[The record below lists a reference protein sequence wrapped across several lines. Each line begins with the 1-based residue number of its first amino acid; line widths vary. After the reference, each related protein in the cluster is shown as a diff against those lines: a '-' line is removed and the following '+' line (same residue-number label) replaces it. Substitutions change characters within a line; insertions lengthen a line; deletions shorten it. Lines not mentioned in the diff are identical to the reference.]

1 MKKLLIIIGILSLSI
16 VYQAQYSE
24 KEHAFSLQFNA
35 ISPFQKSIEIQAEAM
50 LSPRFGLGFAFA
62 NSYGNHFDYDYR
74 LKGFFRTYTWDSEQ
88 KIGLFAE
95 IASTIPMYDRYSNYD
110 SEPLFGVG
118 AGVVIIGALLKII
131 NGSLIFSANT
141 WLIVGL
147 SVEAGIFVLSG
158 IQGFLLGKKDEEDD
172 VVSTI
177 AVETAELQKAVD
189 GTVKGL
195 SELNSNISN
204 ASVATASIKVPTD
217 MGKNTEDFN
226 KGLASASSNIQEVA
240 KVLNNLKET
249 VEAFENVNMP
259 EGLGDEMQKMKNTV
273 KELNAK
279 YEAMLGA
286 MNK

>member
-1 MKKLLIIIGILSLSI
+1 MKKQLLPDNVFEL
-16 VYQAQYSE
+16 
-24 KEHAFSLQFNA
+24 
-35 ISPFQKSIEIQAEAM
+35 
-50 LSPRFGLGFAFA
+50 
-62 NSYGNHFDYDYR
+62 
-74 LKGFFRTYTWDSEQ
+74 
-88 KIGLFAE
+88 
-95 IASTIPMYDRYSNYD
+95 
-110 SEPLFGVG
+110 LFGVG

-158 IQGFLLGKKDEEDD
+158 VQGFLLGKKDEEDD
-172 VVSTI
+172 IVSTI
-177 AVETAELQKAVD
+177 AVETAALQKAVD

-204 ASVATASIKVPTD
+204 ASKATASIKVPTD
-217 MGKNTEDFN
+217 MEKNADDFN
-226 KGLASASSNIQEVA
+226 KGLSSASYNIQEVA
-240 KVLNNLKET
+240 KVLHNLKET
-249 VEAFENVNMP
+249 IDAFENINMP
-259 EGLGDEMQKMKNTV
+259 EGLGDELQKMKNTV

>member
-1 MKKLLIIIGILSLSI
+1 MKKQLLPDNVFEL
-16 VYQAQYSE
+16 
-24 KEHAFSLQFNA
+24 
-35 ISPFQKSIEIQAEAM
+35 
-50 LSPRFGLGFAFA
+50 
-62 NSYGNHFDYDYR
+62 
-74 LKGFFRTYTWDSEQ
+74 
-88 KIGLFAE
+88 
-95 IASTIPMYDRYSNYD
+95 
-110 SEPLFGVG
+110 LFGVG

-131 NGSLIFSANT
+131 NGSLIFSANS

-158 IQGFLLGKKDEEDD
+158 IQGFLLGKKDKEEDD

-177 AVETAELQKAVD
+177 AVETAALQKAVD

-204 ASVATASIKVPTD
+204 ASKATASIKVPSD
-217 MGKNTEDFN
+217 MEKNTDDFN
-226 KGLASASSNIQEVA
+226 KGLSSASSNIQEVA
-240 KVLNNLKET
+240 KVLHNLKET
-249 VEAFENVNMP
+249 VDAFENINMP
-259 EGLGDEMQKMKNTV
+259 EGLGDELQKMKNTV

>member
-1 MKKLLIIIGILSLSI
+1 MKKQLLPDNVFEL
-16 VYQAQYSE
+16 
-24 KEHAFSLQFNA
+24 
-35 ISPFQKSIEIQAEAM
+35 
-50 LSPRFGLGFAFA
+50 
-62 NSYGNHFDYDYR
+62 
-74 LKGFFRTYTWDSEQ
+74 
-88 KIGLFAE
+88 
-95 IASTIPMYDRYSNYD
+95 
-110 SEPLFGVG
+110 LFGVG

-177 AVETAELQKAVD
+177 SVETAALQKAVD

-204 ASVATASIKVPTD
+204 ASKATASIKVPND
-217 MGKNTEDFN
+217 MEKNADDFN
-226 KGLASASSNIQEVA
+226 KGLSSASSNIQEVA
-240 KVLNNLKET
+240 KVLHNLKET
-249 VEAFENVNMP
+249 VDAFENINMP
-259 EGLGDEMQKMKNTV
+259 EGLGDELQKMKNTV

>member
-1 MKKLLIIIGILSLSI
+1 MKKQLLPDNVFEL
-16 VYQAQYSE
+16 
-24 KEHAFSLQFNA
+24 
-35 ISPFQKSIEIQAEAM
+35 
-50 LSPRFGLGFAFA
+50 
-62 NSYGNHFDYDYR
+62 
-74 LKGFFRTYTWDSEQ
+74 
-88 KIGLFAE
+88 
-95 IASTIPMYDRYSNYD
+95 
-110 SEPLFGVG
+110 LFGVG

-177 AVETAELQKAVD
+177 AVETAALQKAVD
-189 GTVKGL
+189 GTVRGL

-204 ASVATASIKVPTD
+204 ASKATASIKVPSD
-217 MGKNTEDFN
+217 MEKNTDDFN
-226 KGLASASSNIQEVA
+226 KGLSSASSNIQEVA
-240 KVLNNLKET
+240 KVLHNLKET
-249 VEAFENVNMP
+249 VAAFETVNMP
-259 EGLGDEMQKMKNTV
+259 EGLGDELQKMKNTV

>member
-1 MKKLLIIIGILSLSI
+1 MKKQLLPDNVFEL
-16 VYQAQYSE
+16 
-24 KEHAFSLQFNA
+24 
-35 ISPFQKSIEIQAEAM
+35 
-50 LSPRFGLGFAFA
+50 
-62 NSYGNHFDYDYR
+62 
-74 LKGFFRTYTWDSEQ
+74 
-88 KIGLFAE
+88 
-95 IASTIPMYDRYSNYD
+95 
-110 SEPLFGVG
+110 LFGVG

-158 IQGFLLGKKDEEDD
+158 VQGFLMGKKDEEDD

-177 AVETAELQKAVD
+177 AVETAALQKAVD

-204 ASVATASIKVPTD
+204 AAKATASIKVPSD
-217 MGKNTEDFN
+217 MEKNADDFN
-226 KGLASASSNIQEVA
+226 KGLSSASSNIQEVA
-240 KVLNNLKET
+240 EVLQNLKET
-249 VEAFENVNMP
+249 VDAFENINMP
-259 EGLGDEMQKMKNTV
+259 EGLGDELQKMKNTV

>member
-1 MKKLLIIIGILSLSI
+1 MKKQLLPDNVFEL
-16 VYQAQYSE
+16 
-24 KEHAFSLQFNA
+24 
-35 ISPFQKSIEIQAEAM
+35 
-50 LSPRFGLGFAFA
+50 
-62 NSYGNHFDYDYR
+62 
-74 LKGFFRTYTWDSEQ
+74 
-88 KIGLFAE
+88 
-95 IASTIPMYDRYSNYD
+95 
-110 SEPLFGVG
+110 LFGVG

-158 IQGFLLGKKDEEDD
+158 VQGFLIGKKDEEDD

-177 AVETAELQKAVD
+177 AVETAALQKAVD

-204 ASVATASIKVPTD
+204 AAKATASIKVPTD
-217 MGKNTEDFN
+217 MEKNADDFN
-226 KGLASASSNIQEVA
+226 KGLSSASSNIQEVA
-240 KVLNNLKET
+240 KVLQNLKET
-249 VEAFENVNMP
+249 VDAFENINMP
-259 EGLGDEMQKMKNTV
+259 EGLGDELQKMKNIV

>member
-1 MKKLLIIIGILSLSI
+1 MKKQLLPDNVFEL
-16 VYQAQYSE
+16 
-24 KEHAFSLQFNA
+24 
-35 ISPFQKSIEIQAEAM
+35 
-50 LSPRFGLGFAFA
+50 
-62 NSYGNHFDYDYR
+62 
-74 LKGFFRTYTWDSEQ
+74 
-88 KIGLFAE
+88 
-95 IASTIPMYDRYSNYD
+95 
-110 SEPLFGVG
+110 LFGVG

-131 NGSLIFSANT
+131 NGSLIFSANS

-158 IQGFLLGKKDEEDD
+158 IQGFLLGKKDKEEDD

-177 AVETAELQKAVD
+177 AVETAALQKAVD

-204 ASVATASIKVPTD
+204 ASKATASIKVPSD
-217 MGKNTEDFN
+217 MEKNTDDFN
-226 KGLASASSNIQEVA
+226 KGLSSASSNIHEVA
-240 KVLNNLKET
+240 KVLHNLKET
-249 VEAFENVNMP
+249 VDAFENINMP
-259 EGLGDEMQKMKNTV
+259 EGLGDELQKMKNTV

>member
-1 MKKLLIIIGILSLSI
+1 MKRQLLPDNVFEL
-16 VYQAQYSE
+16 
-24 KEHAFSLQFNA
+24 
-35 ISPFQKSIEIQAEAM
+35 
-50 LSPRFGLGFAFA
+50 
-62 NSYGNHFDYDYR
+62 
-74 LKGFFRTYTWDSEQ
+74 
-88 KIGLFAE
+88 
-95 IASTIPMYDRYSNYD
+95 
-110 SEPLFGVG
+110 LFGVG

-158 IQGFLLGKKDEEDD
+158 IQGFLLGKQEEEDD
-172 VVSTI
+172 VVNTI
-177 AVETAELQKAVD
+177 AVETAALQKAVD
-189 GTVKGL
+189 GTVRGL

-204 ASVATASIKVPTD
+204 ASKATASIKVPGD
-217 MGKNTEDFN
+217 MKKNTEDFN
-226 KGLASASSNIQEVA
+226 NGLSSASSNIQEVA

-249 VEAFENVNMP
+249 VAAFETVNMP
-259 EGLGDEMQKMKNTV
+259 EGLGDEFEKMKNTV

>member
-1 MKKLLIIIGILSLSI
+1 MKKQLLPDNVFEL
-16 VYQAQYSE
+16 
-24 KEHAFSLQFNA
+24 
-35 ISPFQKSIEIQAEAM
+35 
-50 LSPRFGLGFAFA
+50 
-62 NSYGNHFDYDYR
+62 
-74 LKGFFRTYTWDSEQ
+74 
-88 KIGLFAE
+88 
-95 IASTIPMYDRYSNYD
+95 
-110 SEPLFGVG
+110 LFGVG

-158 IQGFLLGKKDEEDD
+158 IQGFLLGKKEEEDD

-177 AVETAELQKAVD
+177 GVETAALQKAVD
-189 GTVKGL
+189 GTVRGL

-204 ASVATASIKVPTD
+204 ASKATATIKVPTD
-217 MGKNTEDFN
+217 MEKNAEDFN
-226 KGLASASSNIQEVA
+226 QGLSSASSNIKEVA
-240 KVLNNLKET
+240 KVLHNLKET
-249 VEAFENVNMP
+249 VAAFETVNMP
-259 EGLGDEMQKMKNTV
+259 EGLGDEFQKMKNTV